1 MLRSGQIMILVLC
14 LFYNQVQDD
23 MDDLK
28 RKEQCSRHCS
38 ESCMERVIK
47 SMAPFHRTVLCNKVL
62 LHKSLFSK
70 LNKVEKGCS
79 IAGFVILGYITPG
92 GRLMVLKEAV
102 DYAEEE
108 SKARKTE
115 TENICHLIIAQR
127 NQSRSSLFSFI
138 LQNILLLLRKI

>member
-1 MLRSGQIMILVLC
+1 
-14 LFYNQVQDD
+14 
-23 MDDLK
+23 
-28 RKEQCSRHCS
+28 
-38 ESCMERVIK
+38 MERVIK

-70 LNKVEKGCS
+70 LNKVGKGCS

-92 GRLMVLKEAV
+92 GRLMVLKEAE

-115 TENICHLIIAQR
+115 TENICYCIIALCIR
-127 NQSRSSLFSFI
+127 VN
-138 LQNILLLLRKI
+138 